1 MVAGVLFS
9 LFVCVVSARAH
20 IPRAIGGSASG
31 SGSSGPN
38 LSDPLSLVNAF
49 IGTTNGG
56 NVFPGAT
63 VPHGMV
69 KVGMDTDSP
78 HNQAGYDAN
87 PSFNA
92 TGFSQ
97 LHDSGTG
104 GGVPL
109 SNFKLWPLSSC
120 NSTFESCQTSIES
133 RKALRRILGD
143 GTPDDF
149 ASPGYFSTNLSTGV
163 RVELT
168 STRRTALHRYTFPK
182 SSTEPRIVVDIT
194 NDGQQSSTNPFMSID
209 PNSGRVIGGA
219 EFAASFG
226 PGRYSVFACFDF
238 RGDGFEIT
246 PPTEYGSWLGNFP
259 VRFTT
264 NLQQV
269 YFGFISELGALLT
282 FPRNP
287 SKTSTTTILARV
299 GVSYISTDQACANA
313 ESEIPDF
320 DFEGTLAASE
330 AQWEDLLS
338 RVKVDSKNVNDE
350 TIELLYSSLYRT
362 HISPADYT
370 GENPKWNSTEPYYD
384 SLYCNWDTFRT
395 LYPLFSIHDPENFAR
410 IVRGLINIQQHE
422 GWLPEC
428 RGATAQQFIQGGS
441 NGDPI
446 LGEFFVKFH
455 EQADALNVSAT
466 DLYNALLAD
475 AEDQPPNWDLQ
486 GRQAN
491 IWKILGYIPGDIFE
505 SSGTNTKQVSRTLEH
520 AFGDFAIAQVAQ
532 ILGKVDDVTK
542 YQNRS
547 GNFFNVW
554 NPNTTVPDGP
564 SFVVGMMQPRFANGT
579 FNHTDPR
586 HCSVSDPLQSTC
598 FLNAANRDGFYESS
612 PIVFVPHD
620 TARLIGLQGGNT
632 SFIKRLDFIFEQN
645 YFDVTDEPS
654 QQIPFMYHYADRPG
668 LSTQRSREVIAADFN
683 TTINGIP
690 GNDGAMASYAF
701 FYLAG
706 LYPVPATRQFL
717 LSSPYFPQISFF
729 NPLFNSTTTIV
740 ANGFQGNPSNGTGG
754 NVFVES
760 VKVNGEKYK
769 SNCYLDWDVFMSGST
784 VELQLSS
791 DITLGCGSGPNA
803 LPPSLSTGGFNL

>member
-1 MVAGVLFS
+1 MILTGTFLLFAYTGDA
-9 LFVCVVSARAH
+9 FAH
-20 IPRAIGGSASG
+20 VPRTTGST
-31 SGSSGPN
+31 SSGPRSSALN
-38 LSDPLSLVNAF
+38 LSDPLSLVNVF

-78 HNQAGYDAN
+78 QAGYDAN
-87 PSFNA
+87 STFNA

-109 SNFKLWPLSSC
+109 SNFKLWPFASC
-120 NSTFESCQTSIES
+120 NSTFESCQTSIDG
-133 RKALRRILGD
+133 RKAQRKILGD

-149 ASPGYFSTNLSTGV
+149 GSPGYFSTNLSTGI

-168 STRRTALHRYTFPK
+168 STRRTALHRYTFPQN
-182 SSTEPRIVVDIT
+182 STEPRLVVDVT
-194 NDGQQSSTNPFMSID
+194 NDGQQSNTNPFMTVD
-209 PNSGRVIGGA
+209 PNTGHVVGGA

-238 RGDGFEIT
+238 RGDGYNFT
-246 PPTEYGSWLGNFP
+246 APTEYGSWLGNFP
-259 VRFTT
+259 VRFAT
-264 NLQQV
+264 NLNQV
-269 YFGFISELGALLT
+269 YFGFVSELGALLT
-282 FPRNP
+282 FPPNP
-287 SKTSTTTILARV
+287 SPDSTTTILARV
-299 GVSYISTDQACANA
+299 GVSFISTDQACANA

-320 DFEGTLAASE
+320 NFDETVAASQS
-330 AQWEDLLS
+330 QWKDILN
-338 RVKVDSKNVNDE
+338 RVQVNTTDVDDE
-350 TIELLYSSLYRT
+350 TVELLYSSLYRT

-395 LYPLFSIHDPENFAR
+395 LYPLYSLHDPENFALA
-410 IVRGLINIQQHE
+410 VANYSHMVFLD
-422 GWLPEC
+422 
-428 RGATAQQFIQGGS
+428 A
-441 NGDPI
+441 DPI

-455 EQADALNVSAT
+455 NFSDSLNVSAT

-491 IWKILGYIPGDIFE
+491 IWKMLGYIPGDIFE
-505 SSGTNTKQVSRTLEH
+505 MSGTNTKQVSRTLEH
-520 AFGDFAIAQVAQ
+520 AFGDFAISQVAQ
-532 ILGKVDDVTK
+532 LLGKSDDVVK

-554 NPNTTVPDGP
+554 NPNTTVPGGP
-564 SFVVGMMQPRFANGT
+564 DFVKGMVQPRFANGT

-586 HCSVSDPLQSTC
+586 HCSVNDPLHSTC

-612 PIVFVPHD
+612 PIVYSQFVPHD
-620 TARLIGLQGGNT
+620 TARLIELQGGNE
-632 SFIKRLDFIFEQN
+632 SFVSRLNFIFDEH
-645 YFDVTDEPS
+645 YFDATDEPS
-654 QQIPFMYHYADRPG
+654 QQIPFMYHYANRPG
-668 LSTQRSREVIAADFN
+668 LSTQRSRQVIASDFN
-683 TTINGIP
+683 TSVNGLP
-690 GNDGAMASYAF
+690 GNDDSGAMASYVF

-706 LYPVPATRQFL
+706 LYPIPATRQYL
-717 LSSPYFPQISFF
+717 LSSPYFPQVSFF
-729 NPLFNSTTTIV
+729 NPLFNSTTTII
-740 ANGFQGNPSNGTGG
+740 ANGFRGNPSDGTGG

-760 VKVNGEKYK
+760 VKVNGERYK
-769 SNCYLDWDVFMSGST
+769 SNCYLDFDVFENGST
-784 VELQLSS
+784 IELQLSS
-791 DITLGCGSGPNA
+791 NINNTCGNGPNA
-803 LPPSLSTGGFNL
+803 LPPSLSTGGFSSP